1 MNSEVRSQEFKGIGY
16 ELFIVCITILAIINL
31 FIIWFTP
38 NIEMDKVITIIN
50 IVLGIFLLADF
61 FYRLF
66 STTSKIRYFVREFGW
81 LDLLGSIPL
90 TGMQFF
96 RIIRTIRIIRFLRE
110 IGAREFSQDLA
121 KEKAASAMA
130 TVTFLV
136 ILVLQFGSYFIVGV
150 DESSLDANI
159 TSPLDAIWWAFVTIT
174 TVGFGDK
181 YPVTNSGRVNGTL
194 VIITGVILFTVL
206 TGFIAT
212 RFFSIDEERAEE
224 IVTPLKSEL
233 GTIQQELAQQ
243 TITLNL
249 LKEQLSK
256 LEEQISKDAG

>member
-1 MNSEVRSQEFKGIGY
+1 MDSEQRSLEFKGIGY
-16 ELFIVCITILAIINL
+16 ELFIVSITILAIINL

-50 IVLGIFLLADF
+50 IGLGIFLLADF
-61 FYRLF
+61 FYRLLA
-66 STTSKIRYFVREFGW
+66 STSKRNYFFRQYGW
-81 LDLLGSIPL
+81 LDLLGSLPVYGLQVIRL
-90 TGMQFF
+90 F
-96 RIIRTIRIIRFLRE
+96 RTIRTLRFLRE
-110 IGAREFSQDLA
+110 LGTSEFSDGLL

-136 ILVLQFGSYFIVGV
+136 ILVLEFGSYFIVGI
-150 DESSLDANI
+150 EEQAASANI
-159 TSPLDAIWWAFVTIT
+159 TTPLDAIWWAFVTIT

-181 YPVTNSGRVNGTL
+181 YPVTNTGRIVGTL

-212 RFFSIDEERAEE
+212 RFFSVDEERSQK
-224 IVTPLKSEL
+224 ILTSLKSEL
-233 GTIQQELAQQ
+233 DNIQSQLAQQ

-249 LKEQLSK
+249 LKDQIAR
-256 LEEQISKDAG
+256 LEEQKSKDVD

>member
-1 MNSEVRSQEFKGIGY
+1 MDSEGRSQEFKGVGY

-31 FIIWFTP
+31 IIIWFTP
-38 NIEMDKVITIIN
+38 NIEMDKVISIIN

-61 FYRLF
+61 FYRLL
-66 STTSKIRYFVREFGW
+66 SATSKTRYLLREFGW
-81 LDLLGSIPL
+81 LDFLGSVPL
-90 TGMQFF
+90 FGMQFF
-96 RIIRTIRIIRFLRE
+96 RIIRTIRIIRFLKE
-110 IGAREFSQDLA
+110 IGAREFSQDLR
-121 KEKAASAMA
+121 KEKAASALA

-136 ILVLQFGSYFIVGV
+136 ILVLQFGSYFIVGFE
-150 DESSLDANI
+150 ESSPSANI
-159 TSPLDAIWWAFVTIT
+159 TTPFDAIWWAFVTIT

-181 YPVTNSGRVNGTL
+181 YPVTSSGRLIGTL

-233 GTIQQELAQQ
+233 DTIQQELAQQ

-249 LKEQLSK
+249 LKDQISR
-256 LEEQISKDAG
+256 LEEQISKDTR

>member
-1 MNSEVRSQEFKGIGY
+1 MNSDQISQEFKGIGY
-16 ELFIVCITILAIINL
+16 ELFIVCISILAIVNL
-31 FIIWFTP
+31 IIIWFTP

-61 FYRLF
+61 FNRLL
-66 STTSKIRYFVREFGW
+66 SATSKTRYFIKEFGW
-81 LDLLGSIPL
+81 LDLLGSLPIY
-90 TGMQFF
+90 GMQVF

-110 IGAREFSQDLA
+110 IGAKEFSQDLR
-121 KEKAASAMA
+121 KEKAASALA

-136 ILVLQFGSYFIVGV
+136 ILVLQFGSYFIVGI
-150 DESSLDANI
+150 EERSASANI
-159 TSPLDAIWWAFVTIT
+159 TTPFDAIWWAFVTIT

-181 YPVTNSGRVNGTL
+181 YPVTNSGRFIGTL

-212 RFFSIDEERAEE
+212 RFFSIEEERAEE
-224 IVTPLKSEL
+224 IITPLISEL
-233 GTIQQELAQQ
+233 DTIQQELAQQ

-249 LKEQLSK
+249 LKEQISR
-256 LEEQISKDAG
+256 LEEQISKDTG